1 MPLPTPALLR
11 GFPSPVP
18 AQTMSGLGW
27 KTAMA
32 PMLPTGWSSKTG
44 RQASP
49 PSSDF
54 HTPPLAEPTKMT
66 LRFES
71 TTSTSDTRPLIP
83 AGPMERACMTEKCS
97 GATFWP
103 ATGVATD
110 NITDN
115 Y

>member
-18 AQTMSGLGW
+18 AQTTSGLGW

-44 RQASP
+44 LQASP

-54 HTPPLAEPTKMT
+54 HTPPLAEPTKIT

-71 TTSTSDTRPLIP
+71 TTSTSETRPLIP
-83 AGPMERACMTEKCS
+83 AGPMGRACITEKCS
-97 GATFWP
+97 GTML
-103 ATGVATD
+103 
-110 NITDN
+110 
-115 Y
+115 